1 MYANYNHANR
11 QILLFIFIFFIL
23 AESFAGKGPVI
34 KGMRRHARMRMGEV
48 MYRHCHYFVRLEEGT
63 PPDEYY
69 YSWPKTGPALLAQW
83 LDEVRDR
90 RIRGSL

>member
-1 MYANYNHANR
+1 MY
-11 QILLFIFIFFIL
+11 LSFL
-23 AESFAGKGPVI
+23 AESFAGKGPVL

-48 MYRHCHYFVRLEEGT
+48 MYRYCHYFVRLEEGT
-63 PPDEYY
+63 PPAEYY

-90 RIRGSL
+90 KIEGSL